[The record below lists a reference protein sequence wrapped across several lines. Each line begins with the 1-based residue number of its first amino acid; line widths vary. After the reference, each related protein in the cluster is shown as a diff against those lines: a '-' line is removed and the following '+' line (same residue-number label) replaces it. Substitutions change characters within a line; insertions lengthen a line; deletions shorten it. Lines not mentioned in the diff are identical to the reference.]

1 VQFRLIAKLVRLPKQ
16 RSFAAGLAGSAA
28 ELAPRVMR
36 RQPLLLAFLCAVVL
50 LAAVPA
56 LADPT
61 VAEKRAEAGQV
72 LAQVQQLDASLAQ
85 VIQAYD
91 LATERLNRVQRALR
105 ENGKNLAI
113 ARASL
118 KRAQHRYAARLTEI
132 YTSGGGNSGLEVLLG
147 ATSLDDLLNRVNTT
161 SRIASADAQIVQQ
174 VQRLRNEVQRREAR
188 LKQAH
193 RSAAS
198 LVAERAAA
206 RRSVESQLVQ
216 RRQLLSSIRGQITE
230 LQTQERARQAEL
242 RRQLQARLSAQEQQ
256 ARAQALDN
264 TFSAPA
270 PAASTGSSDPA
281 AAAPTAP
288 VTAPSRGNVVA
299 IAMRYLG
306 VPYRWG
312 GASPSTGFD
321 CSGFTMY
328 VYAQVGISL
337 PHYTGSQYAMGVPV
351 PRSQLQ
357 PGDLVFFDGLGH
369 EGLYV
374 GNNQFIHA
382 PHTGDVVKISSISGW
397 YASTYVGARRV

>member
-1 VQFRLIAKLVRLPKQ
+1 
-16 RSFAAGLAGSAA
+16 
-28 ELAPRVMR
+28 MR
-36 RQPLLLAFLCAVVL
+36 RQPLLLAFLCAMVL
-50 LAAVPA
+50 LGAVPA

-72 LAQVQQLDASLAQ
+72 LEQVQQLDASLAQ

-91 LATERLNRVQRALR
+91 LATERLNRVHQALR

-118 KRAQHRYAARLTEI
+118 KRAQHRYAARLREI
-132 YTSGGGNSGLEVLLG
+132 YTSGGGDSALDVLVG
-147 ATSLDDLLNRVNTT
+147 ATSLDDLLNRINTT

-174 VQRLRNEVQRREAR
+174 VQSFRNEVQKREAR
-188 LKQAH
+188 LKQAR

-206 RRSVESQLVQ
+206 RHSVESQLAQ
-216 RRQLLSSIRGQITE
+216 RRQLLSSIRGQIAQ
-230 LQTQERARQAEL
+230 LQAQERARQAEL
-242 RRQLQARLSAQEQQ
+242 RRELQARLAAQEQQ
-256 ARAQALDN
+256 AREQALGN
-264 TFSAPA
+264 TFSAPS
-270 PAASTGSSDPA
+270 PAESTGSSDPA
-281 AAAPTAP
+281 TSAPSTP

-328 VYAQVGISL
+328 VYAQVGIAL

>member
-1 VQFRLIAKLVRLPKQ
+1 
-16 RSFAAGLAGSAA
+16 
-28 ELAPRVMR
+28 MR
-36 RQPLLLAFLCAVVL
+36 RQPLLLAFLCAMVL
-50 LAAVPA
+50 LGAVPA

-72 LAQVQQLDASLAQ
+72 LEQVQQLDASLAQ

-91 LATERLNRVQRALR
+91 LATERLNRVHQALR

-118 KRAQHRYAARLTEI
+118 KRAQHRYAARLRGI
-132 YTSGGGNSGLEVLLG
+132 YTSGGGDSALDVLVG
-147 ATSLDDLLNRVNTT
+147 ATSLDDLLNRINTT

-174 VQRLRNEVQRREAR
+174 VQSFRNEVQKREAR
-188 LKQAH
+188 LKQAR

-206 RRSVESQLVQ
+206 RHSVESQLAQ
-216 RRQLLSSIRGQITE
+216 RRQLLSSIRGQIAQ
-230 LQTQERARQAEL
+230 LQAQERARQAEL
-242 RRQLQARLSAQEQQ
+242 RRELQARLAAQEQQ
-256 ARAQALDN
+256 AREQALGD
-264 TFSAPA
+264 TFSAPS
-270 PAASTGSSDPA
+270 PAESTGSSDPA
-281 AAAPTAP
+281 TSAPSTP

-328 VYAQVGISL
+328 VYAQVGIAL